1 MHARQQCGGDDSS
14 CAGCDGVANSG
25 SEADGCGVCGGDGST
40 CVGLGTRQAEAA
52 LLTLDMPFDAI
63 ERPQFERALAA
74 ELAGALRLA
83 GCAAC
88 ADIAILGV
96 YPGSVVVHFAI
107 VPRASAPVGSPE
119 PAELMVYLEALASN
133 STGLYMYLRTGV
145 MTRIPAGFLQ
155 LSPPNASGCADA
167 SVQFSCEGMAS
178 DCRRAMTVSG
188 VTAPISVFCPRS
200 CGLCEPAA
208 EEAELV
214 DDETRQRRMFGVE
227 ISSFVAL
234 AAACLGI
241 ALCAVLA
248 SACRVPL
255 ANKCIKYAPGEVA
268 GD

>member
-25 SEADGCGVCGGDGST
+25 SVADGCGVCGGDGST

-52 LLTLDMPFDAI
+52 LLTLDMPFDTI
-63 ERPQFERALAA
+63 ERPQFDHALAA
-74 ELAGALRLA
+74 EIAAELAPRLA
-83 GCAAC
+83 GS
-88 ADIAILGV
+88 ADITILGV
-96 YPGSVVVHFAI
+96 YPGSVIVHFAI

-119 PAELMVYLEALASN
+119 PAELMVYLEAVASN
-133 STGLYMYLRTGV
+133 STGQFLPLIAAL
-145 MTRIPAGFLQ
+145 TRIPGDFLQ

-255 ANKCIKYAPGEVA
+255 ANKCIKYSPREVA